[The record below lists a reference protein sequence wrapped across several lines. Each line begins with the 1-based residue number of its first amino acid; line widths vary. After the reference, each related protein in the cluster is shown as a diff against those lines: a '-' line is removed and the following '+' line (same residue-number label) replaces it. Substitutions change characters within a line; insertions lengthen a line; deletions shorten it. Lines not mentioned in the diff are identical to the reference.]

1 MKIGIMT
8 DVNAGL
14 DYVGYDTGIVCLRSS
29 VNFKNETL
37 VDGIDIKADE
47 FYERLK
53 TVTKAEDVP
62 STSAP
67 ALGDIHDAIQKF
79 IDEGYTDIIHFPISY
94 QLSSTG
100 ANVEMVAK
108 EYEDQINVHVIDTK
122 VACYLQGYIAVT
134 AKKMADEGCTVEQI
148 IEKARYMIS
157 HNKGYFVV
165 SDLTYLIKNG
175 RLSGFAGFMGQLLK
189 ICPVLELTPEGKI
202 EACEKVRTHR
212 KACDELI
219 NKMLK
224 VIEGKKNVV
233 LFGLHSLK
241 EELCKEITQKM
252 LEARPDI
259 LFSEIHYIT
268 PAVGAHTGAGIVGLA
283 AFWED

>member
-29 VNFKNETL
+29 VNFNGEVL

-47 FYERLK
+47 FYERLQNITK
-53 TVTKAEDVP
+53 TDEVP

-67 ALGDIHDAIQKF
+67 ALGDIHNAIKKF
-79 IDEGYTDIIHFPISY
+79 ISEGYTDVIHFPISY

-108 EYEDQINVHVIDTK
+108 EYSDQINVHVIDTK
-122 VACYLQGYIAVT
+122 SACYLQGYIAVT
-134 AKKMADEGCTVEQI
+134 AKKMADEGHTVEEI
-148 IEKARYMIS
+148 ISKAKYLID
-157 HNKGYFVV
+157 HNKGSFVV

-175 RLSGFAGFMGQLLK
+175 RLSSFAGFMGQILK
-189 ICPVLELTPEGKI
+189 ICPILELTKEGKI
-202 EACEKVRTHR
+202 EAVEKVRTHR

-219 NKMLK
+219 NKTLEI
-224 VIEGKKNVV
+224 IEGKKNVI
-233 LFGLHSLK
+233 LFGFHSLK
-241 EELCKEITQKM
+241 EELCHELINRM

-259 LFSEIHYIT
+259 LSSEIHYIT
-268 PAVGAHTGAGIVGLA
+268 PAVGAHTGAGLVGLGV
-283 AFWED
+283 FWED

>member
-29 VNFKNETL
+29 VNFSGEIL

-53 TVTKAEDVP
+53 MVTKAEDVP

-67 ALGDIHDAIQKF
+67 ALGDIHDAIKKF
-79 IDEGYTDIIHFPISY
+79 ISDGYTDIIHFPISY

-108 EYEDQINVHVIDTK
+108 EYADKINVHVIDTK
-122 VACYLQGYIAVT
+122 SACYLQGYIAVT
-134 AKKMADEGCTVEQI
+134 AKKMADEGHTVEEI
-148 IEKARYMIS
+148 IKKAKYMIN

-165 SDLTYLIKNG
+165 NDLTYLVKNG

-189 ICPVLELTPEGKI
+189 IHPILELTPDGKI
-202 EACEKVRTHR
+202 EAIEKVRTHR

-219 NKMLK
+219 EKMLK
-224 VIEGKKNVV
+224 IIEGKKNVV
-233 LFGLHSLK
+233 VFGMHSLN
-241 EELCKEITQKM
+241 EEICVEMTKKM
-252 LEARPDI
+252 VEARPDI

-268 PAVGAHTGAGIVGLA
+268 PAVGAHTGAGLVGIA
-283 AFWED
+283 TFWED